1 MIGRKVLVFAP
12 HPDDET
18 IGCGGTIA
26 KIIKDGGDVV
36 IVWMTSGEL
45 GTKNHQRNSELAKTR
60 ESEAKKAATTLGVKS
75 YCFLRQPD
83 SFLLATPQLIKKVA
97 EIITTHKPETILC
110 SYWDK
115 MNNDHIVTY
124 DIVTRAT
131 LLTGGIS
138 KSLLCYEVW
147 TPIED
152 CNHYEDISDFLDI
165 KLTAL
170 SAYKSQTKI
179 IPYNQAIEGLNR
191 YRGLMGIGK
200 KYAEAFKVIYSKK

>member
-18 IGCGGTIA
+18 IGCGG
-26 KIIKDGGDVV
+26 IIVKSIKGGDDVV
-36 IVWMTSGEL
+36 IVWMTSGEF
-45 GTKNHQRNSELAKTR
+45 GTKDHHRNGELAKVR
-60 ESEAKKAATTLGVKS
+60 EREAKKVATILGVKN
-75 YCFLRQPD
+75 YYFLRQPD
-83 SFLLATPQLIKKVA
+83 SFLLATPQLIKQVA
-97 EIITTHKPETILC
+97 EIITAHKPDTILC

-131 LLTGGIS
+131 LLAGGV
-138 KSLLCYEVW
+138 SLSFLCYEVW

-152 CNHYEDISDFLDI
+152 CNYHEDISGFFDI
-165 KLTAL
+165 KLKAL
-170 SAYKSQTKI
+170 SVYKSQTKI
-179 IPYNQAIEGLNR
+179 IPYDQAIEGLNR

-200 KYAEAFKVIYSKK
+200 KYAEAFKIIYSKR

>member
-1 MIGRKVLVFAP
+1 MIDRKVLVFAP

-26 KIIKDGGDVV
+26 KIIKGGGDVV

-45 GTKNHQRNSELAKTR
+45 GTKDHHRNGELANVR
-60 ESEAKKAATTLGVKS
+60 EREAKKVATTLGVKS
-75 YCFLRQPD
+75 YYFLRQPD
-83 SFLLATPQLIKKVA
+83 SFLLATPQLIKQVA

-131 LLTGGIS
+131 LLAGGIS

-152 CNHYEDISDFLDI
+152 CNHYEDISNSFDL
-165 KLTAL
+165 KLKAL
-170 SAYKSQTKI
+170 SYYKSQIQI
-179 IPYNQAIEGLNR
+179 IPYHKAIEGLNR

-200 KYAEAFKVIYSKK
+200 KYAEAFKIIYSKG

>member
-1 MIGRKVLVFAP
+1 MIGCKVLVFAP
-12 HPDDET
+12 HPDDES

-26 KIIKDGGDVV
+26 KIVKEGGNVT

-45 GTKNHQRNSELAKTR
+45 GTENHHRSVKLAKVR
-60 ESEAKKAATTLGVKS
+60 EKEAKKAATALGVKN
-75 YCFLRQPD
+75 YFFLRQPD
-83 SFLLATPQLIKKVA
+83 SFLMATPQLIKQVA
-97 EIITTHKPETILC
+97 KIITAYKPETILC

-131 LLTGGIS
+131 LLASGIS

-152 CNHYEDISDFLDI
+152 CNYYEDISDFFDI
-165 KLTAL
+165 KLKAL
-170 SAYKSQTKI
+170 SGYKSQTKI
-179 IPYNQAIEGLNR
+179 IPYDQAVEGLNK

-200 KYAEAFKVIYSKK
+200 KYAEAFRVIYSKR

>member
-1 MIGRKVLVFAP
+1 MIGKKILVFAP

-26 KIIKDGGDVV
+26 KIIKKGGEVV

-45 GTKNHQRNSELAKTR
+45 GTKNHYRNSKLAKVR
-60 ESEAKKAATTLGVKS
+60 EREAKKAAIILGVKN
-75 YCFLRQPD
+75 YYFLRQPD
-83 SFLLATPQLIKKVA
+83 SFLAATPQLIKQVA
-97 EIITTHKPETILC
+97 EIITIHKPETILC

-124 DIVTRAT
+124 DIVTRAILLAGGT
-131 LLTGGIS
+131 L

-152 CNHYEDISDFLDI
+152 CNHYEDVSDFFNI
-165 KLTAL
+165 KLKAL
-170 SAYKSQTKI
+170 SFYGSQIQI
-179 IPYNQAIEGLNR
+179 IPYDKAIEGLNR

-200 KYAEAFKVIYSKK
+200 EYAEAFKIIYSKG

>member
-26 KIIKDGGDVV
+26 KIIKDGGNVV

-45 GTKNHQRNSELAKTR
+45 GTKDHHRNGELAKVR
-60 ESEAKKAATTLGVKS
+60 EREAKKAATTLGIKS
-75 YCFLRQPD
+75 YYFLRQPD
-83 SFLLATPQLIKKVA
+83 SFLLATPQLIKQVA

-115 MNNDHIVTY
+115 INNDHIVTY

-131 LLTGGIS
+131 LLAGGIS

-152 CNHYEDISDFLDI
+152 CNYYEDTSDFLDT

-170 SAYKSQTKI
+170 SAYKSQVKI
-179 IPYNQAIEGLNR
+179 IPYDQAIEGLNR

-200 KYAEAFKVIYSKK
+200 KYAEAFKIIYSK

>member
-12 HPDDET
+12 HPDDES

-26 KIIKDGGDVV
+26 KIIKEGGDVV

-45 GTKNHQRNSELAKTR
+45 GTKNHHRNSELAKIR
-60 ESEAKKAATTLGVKS
+60 EREAKKAATALGVTN
-75 YCFLRQPD
+75 YYFLRQPD
-83 SFLLATPQLIKKVA
+83 SFLTATPQLIRQVA
-97 EIITTHKPETILC
+97 EIITAHKPETVLC

-115 MNNDHIVTY
+115 MNNDHIMTY

-131 LLTGGIS
+131 LLAGGIS

-147 TPIED
+147 TPIEE
-152 CNHYEDISDFLDI
+152 CNYYEDVSDFLDI

-179 IPYNQAIEGLNR
+179 IPYDQAIEGLNR

-200 KYAEAFKVIYSKK
+200 KYAEAFRIIYSKS

>member
-18 IGCGGTIA
+18 IGCGGTIV
-26 KIIKDGGDVV
+26 KIIKDGGDVI

-45 GTKNHQRNSELAKTR
+45 GTKNHCRNGELARVR
-60 ESEAKKAATTLGVKS
+60 EEEAKKAAIVLGVKN
-75 YCFLRQPD
+75 YYFLRQPD
-83 SFLLATPQLIKKVA
+83 SFLVAKTQLIRQVA
-97 EIITTHKPETILC
+97 KIITTHKPETILC

-131 LLTGGIS
+131 LLAGGIL

-152 CNHYEDISDFLDI
+152 CNYYEDISNFLNI

-200 KYAEAFKVIYSKK
+200 KYAEAFKIIYSKR